1 MSLLNQYYKN
11 WLYVYPSPLNG
22 RSYVQS
28 KVGRSWYM
36 RKDILVV
43 ASTFNCW
50 ILGFR
55 VLFRVLQHISI
66 VSLFHIL
73 KQAAWK
79 KLQKKRKSSSSVSV
93 IPIKASLRRCHHC
106 GSHQNIVKTWTSFSG
121 SFNFQMSNS
130 WLSCC
135 FSCFAT
141 YIDFGIVS
149 HPQTGSMEKA
159 AEEKEVQFK
168 CQCGFH

>member
-1 MSLLNQYYKN
+1 MFFWNTLMSLLNQYYKN

-93 IPIKASLRRCHHC
+93 PIKSSLRRCHNC
-106 GSHQNIVKTWTSFSG
+106 GSHRVVIIVVSIIISLRLGHQWFAKSAKVFPPKKSPRSQEKSNFS
-121 SFNFQMSNS
+121 
-130 WLSCC
+130 
-135 FSCFAT
+135 AT
-141 YIDFGIVS
+141 IQKI
-149 HPQTGSMEKA
+149 
-159 AEEKEVQFK
+159 
-168 CQCGFH
+168 